1 MDGSSLTKGGGTA
14 TDLRIAILDAF
25 EEAGIAS
32 PFLRT
37 DVTLRNIDW
46 LRGIVA
52 DYDSDSL
59 QRKGVSHRE
68 VSFRNVTKKVC
79 DAPWRKS
86 PYVRRSAPS
95 TASRCLD
102 GQEPKMGAGNPLT
115 VLRYRPECLGT
126 GPTGISMLHRSQI
139 FSQCHIVGPISWSD
153 CDVFSRL
160 GAHHDHQE
168 LDIE

>member
-86 PYVRRSAPS
+86 PFSATHLSAGRKSVRIATLRFFLSLFFS
-95 TASRCLD
+95 T
-102 GQEPKMGAGNPLT
+102 
-115 VLRYRPECLGT
+115 RPNEFF
-126 GPTGISMLHRSQI
+126 QI
-139 FSQCHIVGPISWSD
+139 Q
-153 CDVFSRL
+153 
-160 GAHHDHQE
+160 A
-168 LDIE
+168 

>member
-59 QRKGVSHRE
+59 QRKDVSHRE

-79 DAPWRKS
+79 DAPSENRHFR
-86 PYVRRSAPS
+86 PPTFQRVVRAF
-95 TASRCLD
+95 ASL
-102 GQEPKMGAGNPLT
+102 PFAFFF
-115 VLRYRPECLGT
+115 RY
-126 GPTGISMLHRSQI
+126 
-139 FSQCHIVGPISWSD
+139 FSLPD
-153 CDVFSRL
+153 
-160 GAHHDHQE
+160 
-168 LDIE
+168 

>member
-59 QRKGVSHRE
+59 QRKDVSHRE

-79 DAPWRKS
+79 DAPSENRHFR
-86 PYVRRSAPS
+86 PPTFQRVVRSF
-95 TASRCLD
+95 ASL
-102 GQEPKMGAGNPLT
+102 PFAFFF
-115 VLRYRPECLGT
+115 RY
-126 GPTGISMLHRSQI
+126 
-139 FSQCHIVGPISWSD
+139 FSLPD
-153 CDVFSRL
+153 
-160 GAHHDHQE
+160 
-168 LDIE
+168 